1 MNEEWLDIQGF
12 VADHQVLQAV
22 NDLSIATKLQL
33 DGVID
38 EDRER
43 RAHEAKER
51 LRSFLGQLAEV
62 LASRRSGDDV
72 ITGVDPNLSGLID
85 AYEAARRKVV
95 PDRSTLLRGGPAA
108 TIALLDAEDNPGRR
122 ALIEAL
128 ADLRQLVSRHQQTR
142 AIGIFEEF

>member
-12 VADHQVLQAV
+12 VTDHEVLQAV

-33 DGVID
+33 DGVVD

-43 RAHEAKER
+43 RAHTAREC
-51 LRSFLGQLAEV
+51 LRSFLRQLSDV
-62 LASRRSGDDV
+62 LGSRRECDDV

-85 AYEAARRKVV
+85 AYESARRKVV
-95 PDRSTLLRGGPAA
+95 PDRSALLQGGPDA
-108 TIALLDAEDNPGRR
+108 TIALLDAKDTPSRR
-122 ALIEAL
+122 ALVEAL